1 MGFIILVKTDRYFTT
16 ILTFLIYR
24 SEKPN
29 AFFSH
34 GIGPRMCI
42 GPRMARLEI
51 KMALC
56 KLLRKHTI
64 LLQNPKKKLS
74 IHTDFTVQA
83 TTTLTAPIYAS
94 VLRR

>member
-1 MGFIILVKTDRYFTT
+1 M
-16 ILTFLIYR
+16 FLIYR

-29 AFFSH
+29 TFFAH
-34 GIGPRMCI
+34 GMGPRMCI

-64 LLQNPKKKLS
+64 LLQDPNQELS

-83 TTTLTAPIYAS
+83 TTTLTAPIYAN